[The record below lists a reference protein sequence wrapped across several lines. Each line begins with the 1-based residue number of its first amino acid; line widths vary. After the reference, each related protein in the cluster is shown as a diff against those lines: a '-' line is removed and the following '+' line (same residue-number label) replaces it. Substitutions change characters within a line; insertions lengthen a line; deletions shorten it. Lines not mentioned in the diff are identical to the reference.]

1 MRYGGAGSFYIR
13 LIHGRTGA
21 CRRKRWALHGD
32 VVAADLAACGLQ
44 LRAPVVWAKQHFTLS
59 RGDYHWKHE
68 TCWYAVR
75 EDRTSHWFGASLFLP
90 QGVGL

>member
-1 MRYGGAGSFYIR
+1 M
-13 LIHGRTGA
+13 
-21 CRRKRWALHGD
+21 
-32 VVAADLAACGLQ
+32 VAADLAACGLQ

-59 RGDYHWKHE
+59 RGDHHWKHE